1 MTRMNYAPYFQA
13 TGFRGGGWYFSDGVE
28 AWGPYLSS
36 ERAENAAL
44 TARAN
49 EIIILDEDTVT
60 IVEAVPEPIDPED
73 TERMPASEID
83 MADTRTW
90 ARVQRDFSRGMG
102 AREYLAMPSIA
113 DHVPV
118 APDRLTVGD
127 AMIGTVVCIVEGVC
141 AAVIAFV
148 EW

>member
-1 MTRMNYAPYFQA
+1 MKYAPYFDGA
-13 TGFRGGGWYFSDGVE
+13 WYFSDGVE
-28 AWGPYLSS
+28 AWGPYPSYT
-36 ERAENAAL
+36 RAEAGVRI
-44 TARAN
+44 ARAN
-49 EIIILDEDTVT
+49 ELIILDEDTVT

-83 MADTRTW
+83 MAGTRTW
-90 ARVQRDFSRGMG
+90 ARVQRDFFRGMG

-127 AMIGTVVCIVEGVC
+127 AMIGVALLSYITVVCIVEGVC
-141 AAVIAFV
+141 AAAIAFV